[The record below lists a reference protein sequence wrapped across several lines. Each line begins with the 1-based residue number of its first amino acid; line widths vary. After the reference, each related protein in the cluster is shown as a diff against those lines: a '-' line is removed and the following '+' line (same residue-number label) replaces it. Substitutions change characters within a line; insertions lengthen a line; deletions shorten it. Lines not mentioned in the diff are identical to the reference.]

1 MTGKEIDYVRERVE
15 NEGFDY
21 CFRHYST
28 FDDVKDEEFHKL
40 RAAYVET
47 ANKLAEYLNLDEG

>member
-40 RAAYVET
+40 RVAYVET